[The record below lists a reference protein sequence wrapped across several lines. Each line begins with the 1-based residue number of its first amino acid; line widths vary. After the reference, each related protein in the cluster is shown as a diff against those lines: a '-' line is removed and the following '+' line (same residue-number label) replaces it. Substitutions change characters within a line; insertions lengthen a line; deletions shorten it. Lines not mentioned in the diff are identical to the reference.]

1 MKLNNSVF
9 ILFISFLLM
18 SASAKSQH
26 SLDDGTLLYNISI
39 HSSNQESKTIPG
51 ATLTLYVSKTKSSS
65 VMNSALGTESAVYDN
80 VLGKGFIL
88 KEYSGQKLMITI
100 NHKDWQQKNQW
111 NNNLNFNYTN
121 ETKIINGFTCKKAT
135 AITQSG
141 NPFTVYYAPDIKIT
155 NTKYNNAFPRLP
167 GLPVQFDLQSGN
179 LIFQYQLTSINY
191 GVVPANIF
199 EAPKS
204 GYRVMSYEENQQ
216 LRKTNESIGF

>member
-39 HSSNQESKTIPG
+39 HSSIQESKTIPG

-155 NTKYNNAFPRLP
+155 NTMYNNAFPGLP

>member
-65 VMNSALGTESAVYDN
+65 VMNSTLGTESAVYDN

-100 NHKDWQQKNQW
+100 NYKDWQQKNQW

-155 NTKYNNAFPRLP
+155 NTKYNNAFPGLP

-191 GVVPANIF
+191 RVVPANIF